1 MISSVVNLTLK
12 NVNNLV
18 ITQLYKSY
26 NNSVILLLYKLYIIK
41 HLITNIIIFLI

>member
-26 NNSVILLLYKLYIIK
+26 NNSDILLLYKLYIIK